1 MKVVKKIVMIVFL
14 ILIAGCSSNKNEE
27 LVGISNEESKN
38 ELQVRVIIDQ
48 INIRKDSNTN
58 SEKYGIVKKDSIFN
72 VLDYK
77 KDEKYIWIHI
87 KTKNKIDGYIASE
100 IGNPYVEFLNGEIDV
115 EPPKLLLLKDSI
127 SVKYREDITD
137 DLIKSIIKVEDDSD
151 VTTNYNIDYDKR
163 VENFKYRLTITAT
176 DSNNNSV
183 SKNAIIEISNEKQL
197 SDKRWI
203 TYDEVIIERKKY
215 ESICRKYNGT
225 ILNDY
230 ADCSGKYNGASWRRQ
245 SDGSL
250 VIEMKGT
257 NIYQSGI
264 FCVYNAVNDTNNP
277 DCYNGPDSV
286 SYTMVEEKIKTDE
299 INIFKFVSQYEKEC
313 VDATSY
319 TFIDLRW

>member
-115 EPPKLLLLKDSI
+115 ESPKLLLLKDSI

-163 VENFKYRLTITAT
+163 VGNFKYRLTITAT

-250 VIEMKGT
+250 VIEMKGA

-264 FCVYNAVNDTNNP
+264 CCIYNAVNDTNNP

-313 VDATSY
+313 VDATGY
-319 TFIDLRW
+319 TFIDLSW

>member
-1 MKVVKKIVMIVFL
+1 MKVVKKTVMIAFL
-14 ILIAGCSSNKNEE
+14 ILLAGCSSNKNEE
-27 LVGISNEESKN
+27 LVGISNEKSKN

-48 INIRKDSNTN
+48 INIRKDPSIN

-87 KTKNKIDGYIASE
+87 KTKNKIDGYIASD
-100 IGNPYVEFLNGEIDV
+100 ISNPYVEFLNGKIDV

-127 SVKYREDITD
+127 SVKYRKDITD
-137 DLIKSIIKVEDDSD
+137 DLVKSIIKVEDNSD
-151 VTTNYNIDYDKR
+151 ISTNYSIDYDER
-163 VENFKYRLTITAT
+163 VGDFKYRLTITAT

-183 SKNAIIEISNEKQL
+183 SKIAIIEIANEKQL

-250 VIEMKGT
+250 VIEMRGT
-257 NIYQSGI
+257 EIYRSGI
-264 FCVYNAVNDTNNP
+264 WCIYNAVNDTNNP
-277 DCYNGPDSV
+277 DCYNGNDSV
-286 SYTMVEEKIKTDE
+286 SYTMVEDKIKNDE
-299 INIFKFVSQYEKEC
+299 KNIFKVVSQYEKEC
-313 VDATSY
+313 VDATGY
-319 TFIDLRW
+319 TYTDLIW